1 MAITSSEDYIESLR
15 DGRDVWLGGWRV
27 ADVPTHPAFRGCV
40 NTVGELYDMQRDPAY
55 TEILT
60 FDPGDGKRYARSY
73 CAPHSTADLVELR
86 RMIELI
92 ARFSG
97 GTLARS
103 PEYVPLILLGLL
115 AIKDDLARTNPVY
128 ADNLERYTRFC
139 RDNNLALSHSF
150 TDPVVDRTRPESAD
164 AILRV
169 VERRPEGVVVRGV
182 RAVATFAPQSH
193 EILCIPAPAP
203 NLTREQVIYFALPV
217 NTPGIRM
224 ICRDPLGLEPDRF
237 DHPLSSRFDEIDAL
251 IEFQDVLVPHDRIFF
266 MGEVADVHRHHA
278 QFLAWAHYHVLVRL
292 AVKSE
297 VFVGLIKLAAQYA
310 GTAHLPHV
318 NNALARAITYG
329 TILRGMIQAAEA
341 APVFT
346 PTGFAVPHPTTMA
359 AGRLYGIDQYE
370 DIVTA
375 ARQVMGYGLLTAP
388 TEADLASAT
397 LGEALRHSFTPP
409 SGDTEERIRLLRLG
423 WDLLG
428 SGFSGRQAMFEL
440 FNAGSTARLQ
450 GLITLLYDTGP
461 AMRLVHDLA
470 HGLPPP
476 ADLMML
482 DEG

>member
-1 MAITSSEDYIESLR
+1 MAITSGADYIESLR
-15 DGRDVWLGGWRV
+15 DGRDVWLGGRRV
-27 ADVPTHPAFRGCV
+27 ADVPAHPAFRGCV
-40 NTVGELYDMQRDPAY
+40 NSVGELYDMQRDPAY
-55 TEILT
+55 TDLLM
-60 FDPGDGKRYARSY
+60 FDPGNGGRALKSY
-73 CAPHSTADLVELR
+73 RPPHSAADLIELR
-86 RMIELI
+86 RMIELV

-103 PEYVPLILLGLL
+103 PEYVPLVLLGLL
-115 AIKDDLARTNPVY
+115 AIKDDLGSVNPAY
-128 ADNLERYTRFC
+128 AATLEAYTRRC
-139 RDNNLALSHSF
+139 RDHNLALSHSF
-150 TDPVVDRTRPESAD
+150 TDPIVDRSRPESAD

-169 VERRPEGVVVRGV
+169 VDRRPEGMVVRGV

-251 IEFQDVLVPHDRIFF
+251 VDFQDVLVPHDRIFF

-292 AVKSE
+292 AVKAE
-297 VFVGLIKLAAQYA
+297 VFIGLIKLTSQYA

-318 NNALARAITYG
+318 NTALARAITYA
-329 TILRGMIQAAEA
+329 TILRGMIHAAESD
-341 APVFT
+341 PVFT
-346 PTGFAVPHPTTMA
+346 PSGFAAPNPAAMT

-375 ARQVMGYGLLTAP
+375 VRQVTGYGLLTAP
-388 TEADLASAT
+388 TEADLASEA
-397 LGEALRHSFTPP
+397 LGTALRHSFTPP
-409 SGDTEERIRLLRLG
+409 GGETEERIRLLRLG
-423 WDLLG
+423 WDLVG
-428 SGFSGRQAMFEL
+428 SGFGGRQAMFEL
-440 FNAGSTARLQ
+440 FNAGSPARLQ
-450 GLITLLYDTGP
+450 GLLPLLYDTGP
-461 AMRLVHDLA
+461 AVRLVHDLA

-476 ADLMML
+476 ADPSALG
-482 DEG
+482 E

>member
-1 MAITSSEDYIESLR
+1 MTIRSGEAYIESLR
-15 DGRDVWLGGWRV
+15 DGRDVWLGGERV
-27 ADVPTHPAFRGCV
+27 ADVPAHPAFRGCV
-40 NTVGELYDMQRDPAY
+40 NSVGELYDMQRDPAY
-55 TEILT
+55 ADLLT
-60 FDPGDGKRYARSY
+60 FDPGDGRRALKSY
-73 CAPHSTADLVELR
+73 CAPRSAADLLEMR

-97 GTLARS
+97 GTLARA

-115 AIKDDLARTNPVY
+115 AIKDDLGRTNPAY
-128 ADNLERYTRFC
+128 AANLERYTRLC

-150 TDPVVDRTRPESAD
+150 TDPIVDRSRPESAD
-164 AILRV
+164 TILHV
-169 VERRPEGVVVRGV
+169 VDRRPDGMVVRGV

-224 ICRDPLGLEPDRF
+224 ICRDPLGLEPARF

-251 IEFQDVLVPHDRIFF
+251 VEFNDVLVPHERIFF

-292 AVKSE
+292 AVKAE
-297 VFVGLIKLAAQYA
+297 VFVGLIKLVGQYA
-310 GTAHLPHV
+310 GTGHLPHV
-318 NNALARAITYG
+318 NNALARAITYL
-329 TILRGMIQAAEA
+329 TILRGMIHAAESD
-341 APVFT
+341 PVFT
-346 PTGFAVPHPTTMA
+346 PSGFAAPNPAAMA
-359 AGRLYGIDQYE
+359 AGRLYGMEHYE

-375 ARQVMGYGLLTAP
+375 VRQVTGYGLLTAP
-388 TEADLASAT
+388 TEADLSSAA
-397 LGEALRHSFTPP
+397 LGAALRHSFTPP
-409 SGDTEERIRLLRLG
+409 GGDTEERIRLLRLG
-423 WDLLG
+423 WDLVG
-428 SGFSGRQAMFEL
+428 SGFGGRQAMFEL

-461 AMRLVHDLA
+461 AVRLVQDLA

-476 ADLMML
+476 ADPPASG
-482 DEG
+482 E